1 MHSHISRRGFLAT
14 LPVTAALLA
23 AKPTAIRVG
32 CQANAWK
39 LKEGDFAQLLGVLG
53 EMKQLGYGGFECNI
67 RFVQDQFGRAA
78 EARREIEKTG
88 VQFIGAH
95 TSMQQAKPESF
106 PKALTGV
113 VALGAER
120 IVMSGTGLAPD
131 GKFEPDALRQKCAA
145 LDGLGKTCQQHG
157 IRLAYH
163 NHNPEFANGNAEI
176 EGLAKG
182 TNPELVDFLMDAGH
196 GYLGG
201 GNPAEFMSRHSD
213 RIYGCHI
220 KTFRGKDQQVPLGQG
235 DFDFQALAASIKQ
248 TKWTGWL
255 ITEEGGSARYYGL
268 AAVGP
273 DRTYIR
279 KVFGV

>member
-1 MHSHISRRGFLAT
+1 MHSHISRRAFLAT
-14 LPVTAALLA
+14 LPIPAVLLA
-23 AKPTAIRVG
+23 AKPPAITVG
-32 CQANAWK
+32 CQANAWP
-39 LKEGDFAQLLGVLG
+39 LKTGDFAQLLGVLK
-53 EMKQLGYGGFECNI
+53 EMKTLGYAGFECNI
-67 RFVQDQFGRAA
+67 RFVQDQFSRVA

-88 VQFIGAH
+88 VKFIGAH

-106 PKALTGV
+106 PKALTSV

-145 LDGLGKTCQQHG
+145 LDAFGKTCQQHG

-163 NHNPEFANGNAEI
+163 NHNPEFANSNAEI

-201 GNPAEFMSRHSD
+201 GNPAEFMSQHSY
-213 RIYGCHI
+213 RIYGCHL

-235 DFDFQALAASIKQ
+235 DFDFQALAAAIQQ
-248 TKWTGWL
+248 TKWTGWI
-255 ITEEGGSARYYGL
+255 ITEEGGNAKYFGT

>member
-1 MHSHISRRGFLAT
+1 
-14 LPVTAALLA
+14 
-23 AKPTAIRVG
+23 
-32 CQANAWK
+32 
-39 LKEGDFAQLLGVLG
+39 
-53 EMKQLGYGGFECNI
+53 MKKLGYVGFECNI

-88 VQFIGAH
+88 VQFIAAH
-95 TSMQQAKPESF
+95 TSMQQSKSETF
-106 PKALTGV
+106 GKACTGV

-120 IVMSGTGLAPD
+120 IVMSGTGLAVQVTLDAAPDGKD

-145 LDGLGKTCQQHG
+145 LDALGKTCQQHG
-157 IRLAYH
+157 IRMAYH
-163 NHNPEFANGNAEI
+163 NHNPEFANNNAEI
-176 EGLAKG
+176 EGLATG

-201 GNPAEFMSRHSD
+201 GNPADFMSKHSD

-255 ITEEGGSARYYGL
+255 ITEEGGSPRYMGT